1 MPLVHNYDFDAPY
14 ATVEQLSPLVRR
26 VVCNNPGPF
35 TYKGTSTFIV
45 GHGRV
50 AVIDPGPVYGPHIDA
65 LMAAIGPEESIA
77 AIMIT
82 HTHPDHSLGAEDLH
96 QRTGAPRFGF
106 GPHAGGSVPEEPE
119 DEPVDFSA
127 YISDDEQK
135 AFAAEWE
142 ALPPEVKFEG
152 YDLDFTPDHSLS
164 DGETIDGDG
173 WSLRAVHTPGHC
185 SNHLCY
191 ELAEENTLFSGD
203 HVMGWATTVISPPDG
218 AMAAYMESL
227 HKVANERF
235 QRFRPTHGPAIDAPA
250 DYVRELIV
258 HRQARESQ
266 ILELLA
272 DGPKSISDMVPIMYA
287 AYDKRLWYPA
297 VGSVWAHMQGLVDT
311 GRVGTDDSPARRSSL
326 FNRV

>member
-50 AVIDPGPVYGPHIDA
+50 AVIDPGPAYGPHIDA

-96 QRTGAPRFGF
+96 QRTEAPRFGF

-164 DGETIDGDG
+164 DGETIDAAGSAHARALFQPPLLRTCRREHPVLRRSRHGVGHHRHFSARRGYGCVYGIASQSRQRAIPTVSPNPRTGD
-173 WSLRAVHTPGHC
+173 RRPRR
-185 SNHLCY
+185 LC
-191 ELAEENTLFSGD
+191 A
-203 HVMGWATTVISPPDG
+203 
-218 AMAAYMESL
+218 
-227 HKVANERF
+227 
-235 QRFRPTHGPAIDAPA
+235 
-250 DYVRELIV
+250 
-258 HRQARESQ
+258 
-266 ILELLA
+266 
-272 DGPKSISDMVPIMYA
+272 
-287 AYDKRLWYPA
+287 
-297 VGSVWAHMQGLVDT
+297 
-311 GRVGTDDSPARRSSL
+311 GTDRAPPGS
-326 FNRV
+326 

>member
-50 AVIDPGPVYGPHIDA
+50 AVIDPGPAYGPHIDA

-96 QRTGAPRFGF
+96 AENLIAVRGGPVVVDAEMMAQPDRPDADARQRF
-106 GPHAGGSVPEEPE
+106 AG
-119 DEPVDFSA
+119 
-127 YISDDEQK
+127 
-135 AFAAEWE
+135 
-142 ALPPEVKFEG
+142 
-152 YDLDFTPDHSLS
+152 
-164 DGETIDGDG
+164 
-173 WSLRAVHTPGHC
+173 
-185 SNHLCY
+185 Y

-250 DYVRELIV
+250 DYVRELIA
-258 HRQARESQ
+258 HRQSRESQ
-266 ILELLA
+266 ILDLLA

-297 VGSVWAHMQGLVDT
+297 VGSVWAHMQGLVDA

-326 FNRV
+326 FHRV